1 MKQASKQLAAMA
13 VAFLALTLAA
23 PASAVDLDAGDYTAL
38 PGGTNALV
46 IYGHYATR
54 DELYSKGNQVPINP
68 RLDSEIGILRG
79 VHFMDVGGHIIDP
92 QFLLP
97 FGRLSA
103 KDDISALGSKSGV
116 GDLIL
121 ASAIWFTRPGDKT
134 HFAITPYL
142 WLPTGT
148 YDRNQPLSLGEHR
161 YKFALQAGYSTELA
175 PRVNWDLAG
184 DVTLFGKNT
193 DANDGQGGATTLKQK
208 ALYEFQTHLR
218 YQLTPVLDLRVGLFH
233 TFGGETELGGV
244 NQGDRQIT
252 TKFNVGTAW
261 FVAPTVQLI
270 ATYGRDIK
278 VREGFKINNQVNLRL
293 LTLF

>member
-46 IYGHYATR
+46 IYGQYATR

-121 ASAIWFTRPGDKT
+121 ASAIWFYQARRQDPFRY
-134 HFAITPYL
+134 HPLLVAA
-142 WLPTGT
+142 
-148 YDRNQPLSLGEHR
+148 DR
-161 YKFALQAGYSTELA
+161 
-175 PRVNWDLAG
+175 
-184 DVTLFGKNT
+184 
-193 DANDGQGGATTLKQK
+193 
-208 ALYEFQTHLR
+208 
-218 YQLTPVLDLRVGLFH
+218 DLR
-233 TFGGETELGGV
+233 
-244 NQGDRQIT
+244 
-252 TKFNVGTAW
+252 
-261 FVAPTVQLI
+261 P
-270 ATYGRDIK
+270 
-278 VREGFKINNQVNLRL
+278 
-293 LTLF
+293 